1 MFGLWQM
8 RHSEAGALQPILCLQ
23 DNDILSH

>member
-8 RHSEAGALQPILCLQ
+8 RRSEAGALQPILCLQ
-23 DNDILSH
+23 DNDILLH